1 LAGRFGANLHERAY
15 EFALV
20 ICDLVDLLPHN
31 QKGWILLKQL
41 FRSGTSIGA
50 NLCEANE
57 AISEA
62 EFVHRCSIA
71 RKEASETR
79 YWLRLCRDKK
89 LIPIPRIEPALTEV
103 DELIRILVAIIKKTQ
118 TKIAE

>member
-1 LAGRFGANLHERAY
+1 
-15 EFALV
+15 
-20 ICDLVDLLPHN
+20 
-31 QKGWILLKQL
+31 L

-57 AISEA
+57 ALSDA

-79 YWLRLCRDKK
+79 YWLRLCRDKE
-89 LIPIPRIEPALTEV
+89 LIRSPLLEPALGEA
-103 DELIRILVAIIKKTQ
+103 DELVRILVAIITRTQ
-118 TKIAE
+118 TSQSASDQEP